1 MIQLIF
7 ATVSSILHVTAWKQ
21 HANFWYNYFLTLLY
35 ISIFVHSLFLSWYI
49 SFSDL
54 HYTLSLFFTCVYLNL
69 SLHIKLFLL
78 CLNFSSSSLI
88 SFCLSSFSRLLVYF
102 FLLPFCVHFFFS
114 FLSFLLPD
122 DVFSSCVGLF
132 SSSFHILHSRLC

>member
-102 FLLPFCVHFFFS
+102 FLLNFCVRFFFS

-132 SSSFHILHSRLC
+132 SSSFHILHSHLC